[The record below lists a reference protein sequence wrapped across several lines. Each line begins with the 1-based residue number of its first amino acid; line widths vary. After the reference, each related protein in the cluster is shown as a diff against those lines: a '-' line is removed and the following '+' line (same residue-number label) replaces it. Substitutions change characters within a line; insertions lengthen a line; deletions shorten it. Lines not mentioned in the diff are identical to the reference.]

1 LKKKNGTKNIDFD
14 GIAINEHFIYVD
26 KPFEFFAII
35 QGKKYAFAPA
45 FDEWREGVKITSDE
59 IKKAGKF
66 PD

>member
-1 LKKKNGTKNIDFD
+1 MKTLKKDGTKNID
-14 GIAINEHFIYVD
+14 
-26 KPFEFFAII
+26 
-35 QGKKYAFAPA
+35 